1 MGPDTTIGLTEAM
14 AVVPVWNGV
23 CVPPA
28 TRLDTAKAVMSVPAK
43 LSWLPDWANWLLVIQ
58 MLSALAPI
66 CFVSI
71 VRGNERDGEIFN
83 RKKRKVV

>member
-1 MGPDTTIGLTEAM
+1 
-14 AVVPVWNGV
+14 
-23 CVPPA
+23 
-28 TRLDTAKAVMSVPAK
+28 